1 MVNFHTGWKLHLIGV
16 DNLVVGVA
24 VKRKLRNRFL
34 LLLVLPKEIQK
45 NSKSCS
51 VSSMEPVQVILNVG
65 EGVLDALA
73 FGRSMH
79 TVKD

>member
-1 MVNFHTGWKLHLIGV
+1 LIGV
-16 DNLVVGVA
+16 DNLVANVA
-24 VKRKLRNRFL
+24 VKKMKNRFL

-45 NSKSCS
+45 NFRSCF

-65 EGVLDALA
+65 EGCLDALA

-79 TVKD
+79 TDKD